1 MVTGDNLKTRER
13 PVLVYHKGGRCCLRE
28 LFITELKSK
37 LKQDFT
43 LRRTENFKTLA

>member
-1 MVTGDNLKTRER
+1 MVTGDNLKTIGKDQ
-13 PVLVYHKGGRCCLRE
+13 LVYHKGGRRRLRE